1 MIIQPLRNFREKL
14 GRFYLPLLMVLFF
27 VLSIGI
33 MFSSVK
39 QNNVDYSEG
48 QVAEENLRANK
59 TIENTTAT
67 EQKRTLA
74 AEAVSPEYTYQDDL
88 AQVQH
93 ERINHLFELI
103 DTVNKTVNT
112 KY

>member
-48 QVAEENLRANK
+48 QVAEE
-59 TIENTTAT
+59 
-67 EQKRTLA
+67 
-74 AEAVSPEYTYQDDL
+74 
-88 AQVQH
+88 
-93 ERINHLFELI
+93 
-103 DTVNKTVNT
+103 
-112 KY
+112 KYPSQQND

>member
-48 QVAEENLRANK
+48 QVAEENIRAKKTQLLLNK
-59 TIENTTAT
+59 NV
-67 EQKRTLA
+67 R
-74 AEAVSPEYTYQDDL
+74 
-88 AQVQH
+88 
-93 ERINHLFELI
+93 
-103 DTVNKTVNT
+103 
-112 KY
+112 

>member
-1 MIIQPLRNFREKL
+1 MSTIARGRLRKKIS
-14 GRFYLPLLMVLFF
+14 G
-27 VLSIGI
+27 
-33 MFSSVK
+33 
-39 QNNVDYSEG
+39 
-48 QVAEENLRANK
+48 ANK

-112 KY
+112 KYEAAVKAAGENENVPKPDTEEYIATLKRI